1 MDRNTD
7 FFGEEVGIF
16 ANRSQLPT
24 RTFTHKT
31 SFNMG
36 ELIPFYTDSD
46 ILPGMTIKNT
56 TAILIRMSTPKY
68 PIMDNIYLDTY
79 YFKVP
84 IQWIDPHFK
93 QLMGENEDGAWTDNM
108 TTYTTQKINFGGSGE
123 HDWVK
128 HNSILAY
135 MGIPQ
140 GTGKNSTNNTLKI
153 IRYPV
158 NAYIRI
164 YNYWFR
170 DQNAIA
176 PIKYNTEEAELTVY
190 CAPDNAPEEAKIN
203 STTRGGTLL
212 KAAKMHDYF
221 TTALPQPQKGEPISL
236 PLGTTAPVSVYGNGA
251 VIGLTSGNNR
261 LSMAN
266 GYGGATA
273 NYGALGVVNE
283 YQGSQAGTNF
293 PANTMISSDSPIG
306 VGLTTNAQNSGII
319 GTADLTNA
327 TAATINAL
335 RLAAATQQILE
346 GDARYGTMYQN
357 VIRGHF
363 GVTSNLESLH
373 IPEYMGGKRIPINI
387 ETVLNN
393 TADGLG
399 DTGAFSVSFDVNED
413 FTKSFTEHC
422 VVIGIAVVR
431 QEHTYQQG
439 ISRMWTR
446 SERLDYYWPEMA
458 HIGNQPIYNYE
469 LYAQNN
475 EQDNEVFGYK
485 EAWAEYKYKPSIVS
499 GMMSSLYEQTLDA
512 WHLGDNYSSL
522 PVYGK
527 QFIEEDKQYLD
538 RALEVTSAVSD
549 QFIADFFITQEITAN
564 MPYHNYP
571 GMHVL

>member
-1 MDRNTD
+1 
-7 FFGEEVGIF
+7 
-16 ANRSQLPT
+16 
-24 RTFTHKT
+24 
-31 SFNMG
+31 
-36 ELIPFYTDSD
+36 
-46 ILPGMTIKNT
+46 
-56 TAILIRMSTPKY
+56 
-68 PIMDNIYLDTY
+68 MDNIYLDTY

-108 TTYTTQKINFGGSGE
+108 TTYTTQKISFGGSGE

-140 GTGKNSTNNTLKI
+140 GTGYNSTNNTLKI
-153 IRYPV
+153 IRYPL

-190 CAPDNAPEEAKIN
+190 CAPDDAPEEAKIN

-212 KAAKMHDYF
+212 KAAKIHDYF

-236 PLGTTAPVSVYGNGA
+236 PLGTTAPVSVFGYTGANLLGEQGFVLDFINRNTQTQAGFGTWAGGTSSNAHPSTYDMDGNFNGNWHQNTTVKLSPNTYYGQ
-251 VIGLTSGNNR
+251 S
-261 LSMAN
+261 
-266 GYGGATA
+266 
-273 NYGALGVVNE
+273 GVVG
-283 YQGSQAGTNF
+283 Q
-293 PANTMISSDSPIG
+293 
-306 VGLTTNAQNSGII
+306 
-319 GTADLTNA
+319 ADLTNA

-335 RLAAATQQILE
+335 RLSAATQQILE

-363 GVTSNLESLH
+363 GVTSDLESLH
-373 IPEYMGGKRIPINI
+373 IPEYLGGKRVPINI

-422 VVIGIAVVR
+422 VILGIAVIR

-475 EQDNEVFGYK
+475 NQDNEVFGYK
-485 EAWAEYKYKPSIVS
+485 EAWAEYKFKPSIVS
-499 GMMSSLYEQTLDA
+499 GMMSSLYEQPLDA

-538 RALEVTSAVSD
+538 RALEVTSQISD

>member
-31 SFNMG
+31 SFNEG

-68 PIMDNIYLDTY
+68 PIMDNLYLDTY

-84 IQWIDPHFK
+84 IQWIDQNFK
-93 QLMGENEDGAWTDNM
+93 SLMGENENGAWIDNM
-108 TTYTTQKINFGGSGE
+108 TTYTTPKYTFTRILNGT
-123 HDWVK
+123 VL

-140 GTGKNSTNNTLKI
+140 GFGGNENNTMKI
-153 IRYPV
+153 IQYPV
-158 NAYIRI
+158 RAYIRI

-176 PIKYNTEEAELTVY
+176 PITYLTN
-190 CAPDNAPEEAKIN
+190 NADEQFYHPADRTDEIQ
-203 STTRGGTLL
+203 STIRGGALL

-221 TTALPQPQKGEPISL
+221 TTALPQPQKGEPIEL
-236 PLGTTAPVSVYGNGA
+236 PLGTTAPVSVYGYENGNFWGKKGTLIDYISDSGTGT
-251 VIGLTSGNNR
+251 VIRAGTWAMGTSANAHPSNYEENGNFNGNYSQNTSIM
-261 LSMAN
+261 LSPN
-266 GYGGATA
+266 KT
-273 NYGALGVVNE
+273 YGA
-283 YQGSQAGTNF
+283 
-293 PANTMISSDSPIG
+293 
-306 VGLTTNAQNSGII
+306 SGIV

-363 GVTSNLESLH
+363 GVTSDLESLH
-373 IPEYMGGKRIPINI
+373 IPEYLGGHRVPINI

-399 DTGAFSVSFDVNED
+399 DTGAFSVTFDVNED

-439 ISRMWTR
+439 INRMWTR

-469 LYAQNN
+469 LYAQGNT
-475 EQDNEVFGYK
+475 EDEEVFGYK
-485 EAWAEYKYKPSIVS
+485 EAWAEYKFKPSMIT
-499 GMMSSLYEQTLDA
+499 GMMSSLYAQPLDA
-512 WHLGDNYSSL
+512 WHLGDKYDSL

-527 QFIEEDKQYLD
+527 SFIEETKTYLD
-538 RALEVTSAVSD
+538 RALEVTSAVAD
-549 QFIADFFITQEITAN
+549 QFIADFFISQELTAV

>member
-1 MDRNTD
+1 MDRNSD

-16 ANRSQLPT
+16 AQRSQLPT

-56 TAILIRMSTPKY
+56 TAVLIRMSTPKY
-68 PIMDNIYLDTY
+68 PIMDNLYLDTY

-84 IQWIDPHFK
+84 IQWLDPNFK
-93 QLMGENEDGAWTDNM
+93 GLMGENELGAWTSSMPSYATPKFTFTN
-108 TTYTTQKINFGGSGE
+108 TTNGTVT
-123 HDWVK
+123 

-140 GTGKNSTNNTLKI
+140 GFGGSENNTMKI
-153 IRYPV
+153 IKYPV

-176 PIKYNTEEAELTVY
+176 PIAYDTTSSDVAF
-190 CAPDNAPEEAKIN
+190 D
-203 STTRGGTLL
+203 STSTIKGGTLL

-221 TTALPQPQKGEPISL
+221 TTGLPAPQKGNPISL
-236 PLGTTAPVSVYGNGA
+236 PLGISAPVNVYGNGKT
-251 VIGLTSGNNR
+251 VNWTDGTGLYSTISHN
-261 LSMAN
+261 
-266 GYGGATA
+266 
-273 NYGALGVVNE
+273 
-283 YQGSQAGTNF
+283 
-293 PANTMISSDSPIG
+293 ISSVYTIG
-306 VGLTTNAQNSGII
+306 TGTTVNQTLPTTNTQYNVTPVGTTLGISTDPNYSGLI
-319 GTADLTNA
+319 GIADLSNA

-357 VIRGHF
+357 VIQGHY

-373 IPEYMGGKRIPINI
+373 IPEYLGGHRQPINI

-399 DTGAFSVSFDVNED
+399 DTGGFSVTFDVNED

-439 ISRMWTR
+439 IARMWTR
-446 SERLDYYWPEMA
+446 SDRLDYYWPEMA

-469 LYAQNN
+469 LYAQGTST
-475 EQDNEVFGYK
+475 DNQVYAYK
-485 EAWAEYKYKPSIVS
+485 EAWAEYKYKPSMVT
-499 GMMSSLYEQTLDA
+499 GMMSSLYSTPLDA
-512 WHLGDNYSSL
+512 WHLGDKYDSL
-522 PVYGK
+522 PVYG
-527 QFIEEDKQYLD
+527 QTFIEETKTYLD
-538 RALEVTSAVSD
+538 RCLEVTSATAD
-549 QFIADFFITQEITAN
+549 QFIADFFIAQEITAV
-564 MPYHNYP
+564 MPYHCYP
-571 GMHVL
+571 GMHTL